1 MLWKAQHPPRLSGRV
16 QQGTWGGY
24 AVREPQRSAPVTSD
38 SAVGPV
44 GAILDF
50 PYWLQPQ
57 TGPGG
62 PSPGLLL
69 AVLA

>member
-1 MLWKAQHPPRLSGRV
+1 M

-50 PYWLQPQ
+50 PYWARPQ
-57 TGPGG
+57 TLAWWASAACCWPCCA
-62 PSPGLLL
+62 SPGP
-69 AVLA
+69 